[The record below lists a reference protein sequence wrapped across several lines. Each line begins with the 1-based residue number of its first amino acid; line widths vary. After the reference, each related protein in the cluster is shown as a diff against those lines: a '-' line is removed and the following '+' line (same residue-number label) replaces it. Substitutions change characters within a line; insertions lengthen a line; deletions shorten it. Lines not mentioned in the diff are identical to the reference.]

1 MTAIPVWVAER
12 RRPRVVIVG
21 GGFGGLYAAR
31 ALKRAN
37 VDVLVLDRT
46 NHHLFQ
52 PLLYQV
58 ATATLAPT
66 DITAPIR
73 WLLRKQ
79 RNATVLMVEVER
91 IDPERRVV
99 IA

>member
-1 MTAIPVWVAER
+1 MTLD
-12 RRPRVVIVG
+12 RPRVLIVG

-31 ALKRAN
+31 
-37 VDVLVLDRT
+37 VLRNAAVRVTVVDRT

-52 PLLYQV
+52 PLLYQA

-73 WLLRKQ
+73 
-79 RNATVLMVEVER
+79 
-91 IDPERRVV
+91 
-99 IA
+99 